1 MFMLAKRLIKPLVSR
16 AILPFLL
23 QERENIVSNPHIV
36 SNPYIAAKFFPLQGS
51 NSYHIVLKSSN
62 TPSPSLKE
70 SLPVPPKELWWGYGD
85 TEEEYLSQGR
95 RDTSTMLEVLKK
107 AGASPETF
115 DRVLDLGC
123 AAGRMLRFYPH
134 SSDKSELWGTD
145 VDASYISW
153 CQQHLSPPF
162 LFFTTTTSPHLPFED
177 NYFDLI
183 YCGSVF
189 THISDLADAW
199 LLELRRVLRKGGY
212 AYITI
217 HDKTT
222 MELMLTRSWKSKAT
236 VEAVDTVKRFAEK
249 TSIRAKDYA
258 WFSFEQDPNSQ
269 VFYDTQ
275 YLVEK
280 WSRFAKVVSVTPE
293 AYGYQTAI
301 LLQK

>member
-1 MFMLAKRLIKPLVSR
+1 
-16 AILPFLL
+16 
-23 QERENIVSNPHIV
+23 
-36 SNPYIAAKFFPLQGS
+36 
-51 NSYHIVLKSSN
+51 
-62 TPSPSLKE
+62 
-70 SLPVPPKELWWGYGD
+70 
-85 TEEEYLSQGR
+85 
-95 RDTSTMLEVLKK
+95 MLEVLKK
-107 AGASPETF
+107 AGATPETF

-123 AAGRMLRFYPH
+123 AAARMLRFYPY
-134 SSDKSELWGTD
+134 SSDKSELWGAD
-145 VDASYISW
+145 VEARHISW
-153 CQQHLSPPF
+153 CQQHLGSPF

-212 AYITI
+212 AFITI
-217 HDKTT
+217 SD
-222 MELMLTRSWKSKAT
+222 KAT
-236 VEAVDTVKRFAEK
+236 MDLLFTKYRDLKEGVGFADIMVRFDKE

-258 WFSFEQDPNSQ
+258 WFSFERDPYSH
-269 VFYDTQ
+269 VFYDSQ

-293 AYGYQTAI
+293 AYGYQIAI

>member
-1 MFMLAKRLIKPLVSR
+1 MLRLLKRFIKALVFR
-16 AILPFLL
+16 AIRPFLL
-23 QERENIVSNPHIV
+23 EERII
-36 SNPYIAAKFFPLQGS
+36 SNPYIAAKFFPLLAS

-62 TPSPSLKE
+62 TPSPNLKE
-70 SLPVPPKELWWGYGD
+70 SLPVPPKELWQSYG
-85 TEEEYLSQGR
+85 EEYLSTGR
-95 RDTSTMLEVLKK
+95 RDMSTMVEVLKK

-123 AAGRMLRFYPH
+123 AAARMLRFYPY
-134 SSDKSELWGTD
+134 SSDKSELWGAD
-145 VDASYISW
+145 VDARYISW
-153 CQQHLSPPF
+153 CQQHLGPPF
-162 LFFTTTTSPHLPFED
+162 LFLTTTTSPHLPFED

-212 AYITI
+212 AFITI

-222 MELMLTRSWKSKAT
+222 MDLLFTKSWKSKGT
-236 VEAVDTVKRFAEK
+236 IEFVDMVKRFDEK

-258 WFSFEQDPNSQ
+258 WFSFERDPYSQ

-293 AYGYQTAI
+293 AYGFQTGI

>member
-1 MFMLAKRLIKPLVSR
+1 M
-16 AILPFLL
+16 
-23 QERENIVSNPHIV
+23 N
-36 SNPYIAAKFFPLQGS
+36 
-51 NSYHIVLKSSN
+51 
-62 TPSPSLKE
+62 
-70 SLPVPPKELWWGYGD
+70 
-85 TEEEYLSQGR
+85 
-95 RDTSTMLEVLKK
+95 
-107 AGASPETF
+107 ASF
-115 DRVLDLGC
+115 
-123 AAGRMLRFYPH
+123 
-134 SSDKSELWGTD
+134 
-145 VDASYISW
+145 ISW
-153 CQQHLSPPF
+153 CEQHLGPPF
-162 LFFTTTTSPHLPFED
+162 LFLTTTTSPHLPFED

-212 AYITI
+212 AFITI

-222 MELMLTRSWKSKAT
+222 MELLFTKTWSKGT
-236 VEAVDTVKRFAEK
+236 VEFVDRVKRFDEK
-249 TSIRAKDYA
+249 TSISTKDYA
-258 WFSFEQDPNSQ
+258 WFSFERDPDSQ